1 MSSPFH
7 PDYNPLI
14 RKLESVFILTDD
26 ERQVLETLPMQV
38 AVLKDR
44 QDIVRE
50 GDQPSQSCLILS
62 GFACAYK
69 ITRGGSARSSPS
81 PSPVTS
87 PTSRAC
93 T

>member
-14 RKLESVFILTDD
+14 RKIESVFPLTDD
-26 ERQVLETLPMQV
+26 ERQALETLPMQV
-38 AVLKDR
+38 TALKDH

-50 GDQPSQSCLILS
+50 GDRPSRSCLILS

-69 ITRGGSARSSPS
+69 ITGGGEAPDRLL
-81 PSPVTS
+81 
-87 PTSRAC
+87 RHC
-93 T
+93 R